1 MQYIHTALCMY
12 TYVFAMCVCMCCTQ
26 HKPEMLLSFNFLTY
40 YHLDIKVITFLAITV
55 TNQIREYD

>member
-1 MQYIHTALCMY
+1 MY